1 MAVIRATDVTKAF
14 GTVKALDGVSNEVRK
29 GDFFGFFGPNGAG
42 KTTLLRILT
51 GQLQPSS
58 GSVEVLGVD
67 AVKDPIKVKGMI
79 GIVPEVESPPSYLT
93 GYEYL
98 YFVGKVRELTDL
110 DDRIDKW
117 LAFFDLEG
125 KKGVICKD
133 LSKGMRQKLMIA
145 SAFIH
150 DPQLVFL
157 DEPFINLDPV
167 YQKLLREYL
176 QDYANSGGTVFM
188 CSHILEI
195 SEKLCSHMAIV
206 NNGKVVAGGSKSDLV
221 KDGDN
226 LEEFFL
232 RSIGGGRKRERS

>member
-1 MAVIRATDVTKAF
+1 MAVIEARDVVKDF
-14 GTVKALDGVSNEVRK
+14 GTVRALDRVSIEVSE

-51 GQLQPSS
+51 GQLEPSS
-58 GSVEVLGVD
+58 GTVSVLGKD
-67 AVKDPIKVKGMI
+67 AAKDPIGVKELI
-79 GIVPEVESPPSYLT
+79 GIVPEVESPPTYLT

-98 YFVGKVRELTDL
+98 YFVGKVRGLADL
-110 DDRIDKW
+110 DGRIENW
-117 LAFFDLEG
+117 LRFFDLED

-150 DPQLVFL
+150 EPRLVFL

-167 YQKLLREYL
+167 FQKVLREYL
-176 QDYANSGGTVFM
+176 QEYVAGGGTVFM

-195 SEKLCSHMAIV
+195 SERLCNRMAIV
-206 NNGKVVAGGSKSDLV
+206 DSGKVVAQGAKSDLV
-221 KDGDN
+221 KDGED
-226 LEEFFL
+226 LEQFFL
-232 RSIGGGRKRERS
+232 KSIGGGRGRSHS